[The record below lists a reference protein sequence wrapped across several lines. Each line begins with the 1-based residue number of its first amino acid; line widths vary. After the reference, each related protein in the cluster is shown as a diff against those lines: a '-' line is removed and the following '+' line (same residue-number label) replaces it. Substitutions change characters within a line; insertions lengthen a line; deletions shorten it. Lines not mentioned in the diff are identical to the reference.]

1 MFSFTKKEEK
11 KDEGSVNPF
20 VHGISQPLFG
30 CTDKK
35 EAVFSGGLFSQ
46 SSSAS
51 PVLFASQTTEEKKS

>member
-1 MFSFTKKEEK
+1 MFSFIKKEKK

-30 CTDKK
+30 SSERK
-35 EAVFSGGLFSQ
+35 EAGLSGGLFSQ

-51 PVLFASQTTEEKKS
+51 TVLFASQPTEEKKS